1 MRILYRLVI
10 PLSLSLGI
18 FQSLPSQKESSVS
31 LILIRSNLGYIFE
44 ATTPVFDRIK
54 HGETEVF
61 PFAATDGK
69 VIVLTETSN
78 GKNVYKIRFVPNRNS
93 GAIRYED
100 TKGKKRFYLRYLVS
114 ESVDVISEKKHVRLG
129 TGDFRLLFRDH
140 FDPSAQE

>member
-10 PLSLSLGI
+10 PLSMSLGI

-44 ATTPVFDRIK
+44 ATTPVFDRVK
-54 HGETEVF
+54 YGETEIY

-69 VIVLTETSN
+69 IVVLTETSN
-78 GKNVYKIRFVPNRNS
+78 RKNVYKIRFVPNRNS

-100 TKGKKRFYLRYLVS
+100 SKKRFYLRYLVS

-129 TGDFRLLFRDH
+129 QGDFRLLYRDH